1 MLRSSLLC
9 IFALCSALCYAADES
24 LSGFYVVLPEQ
35 SPGSHYVDSQMFPLL
50 GYIAARPDLP
60 ISRLKSVTVDAC
72 GERSTL
78 HHADGAKE
86 VEDSERQCLDILF
99 YPAEAKA
106 LENLT
111 TLYLDHRLLISIG
124 GEAIVA
130 PNIRQPVSGGAIRI
144 TLPPNS
150 DAAGIRRKLESL
162 VAKP

>member
-9 IFALCSALCYAADES
+9 LFALCSALCYAAEES
-24 LSGFYVVLPEQ
+24 PLGLYVVLPEQ
-35 SPGSHYVDSQMFPLL
+35 SPGSHYFDSEKFPML

-60 ISRLKSVTVDAC
+60 ISRLKSVTVDTC
-72 GERSTL
+72 GVTL
-78 HHADGAKE
+78 PHADGAKE
-86 VEDSERQCLDILF
+86 VGDSGPQCLNILF

-111 TLYLDHRLLISIG
+111 TLYLNHRLLLSVG

-130 PNIRQPVSGGAIRI
+130 PNIREPVSGGAIRI